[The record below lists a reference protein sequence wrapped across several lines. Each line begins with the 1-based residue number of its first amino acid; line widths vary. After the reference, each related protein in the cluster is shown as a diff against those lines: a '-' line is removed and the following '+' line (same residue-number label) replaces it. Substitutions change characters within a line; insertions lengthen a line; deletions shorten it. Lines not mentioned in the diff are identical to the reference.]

1 MTDRDAEFVEFVQ
14 ARGVALRRTAFLLCG
29 DWHRAEDLVQAALI
43 KLFKSWH
50 KIQKDGSVDAYARQ
64 VLVRTTIDESRR
76 FWRRRERASAE
87 LPEVAVPAVS
97 SEEALDLR
105 RALAQLP
112 ARQRA
117 VVVLRFWEDQSVEEV
132 ANLLGCA
139 QGTVKSQASKG
150 LAALRKVLADQRDYA
165 VLEVQR

>member
-43 KLFKSWH
+43 KLFKAWPKIH
-50 KIQKDGSVDAYARQ
+50 KTGSLDAYTRQ
-64 VLVRTTIDESRR
+64 VLVRTAIDESRR

-87 LPEVAVPAVS
+87 LPEVAIPAAS

-105 RALAQLP
+105 RALATLP

-117 VVVLRFWEDQSVEEV
+117 VVVLRFWEDLSVEEV

-139 QGTVKSQASKG
+139 PGTVKSQASKG
-150 LAALRKVLADQRDYA
+150 LAALRRTLADQRDYA